1 MSTYNTPTHANAC
14 KIHVYVQIYC
24 KRRFTAILVA
34 ILATPVLFTKIKIGD
49 TYNM

>member
-1 MSTYNTPTHANAC
+1 MSTYYTPTQANAC

-24 KRRFTAILVA
+24 KRRFTAILVV
-34 ILATPVLFTKIKIGD
+34 TPVLFTKIKIGD